1 MESLC
6 GDIRDGS
13 SVVVHVPGDLP
24 EGFDSEVRASL
35 GDVLRV
41 SAFRATTAPLHDL
54 IREYAESPGRVRT
67 VLDLCHDIGF
77 QDRLVRLRNLNA
89 DNWSKWRD
97 FLGQYAHVSRSLP
110 LLGRTLFLAPLAGC
124 TSEDASTEHV
134 GLKIRHWDGV
144 CGRRGSAAVRERR
157 HSVTTLDAP
166 PVAGSPR
173 EHGGARCNMGLR
185 DRRRTR
191 RGECH
196 QQSRH
201 QASVCGTWHSPKAG
215 RKIRRSTGDM
225 ARATGSGVAHAAWA
239 APWRPGGTRPAVSGP
254 HSWPCC
260 SHGSKNGATS
270 WWRTTRFEVTRLLRD
285 RGEGAGRPRSHS
297 RWAIYTHC
305 STGGVLDRH
314 VRRSVKRLRNARNSL
329 AHRRLLPW
337 DSVLEMV

>member
-1 MESLC
+1 M
-6 GDIRDGS
+6 
-13 SVVVHVPGDLP
+13 
-24 EGFDSEVRASL
+24 
-35 GDVLRV
+35 
-41 SAFRATTAPLHDL
+41 

-144 CGRRGSAAVRERR
+144 VDDVDLLLFASETLRDHVDAPLLRALLANTVARVATWDFETAAALVAE
-157 HSVTTLDAP
+157 SVTTIAAP
-166 PVAGSPR
+166 G
-173 EHGGARCNMGLR
+173 ECLR
-185 DRRRTR
+185 DMAFAKGWTEDTPVDWRY
-191 RGECH
+191 
-196 QQSRH
+196 
-201 QASVCGTWHSPKAG
+201 GTG
-215 RKIRRSTGDM
+215 NRV
-225 ARATGSGVAHAAWA
+225 GVAHAAWA
-239 APWRPGGTRPAVSGP
+239 ALGDPEELDRRIWSAQLAVLLPWIEERRYELVAN
-254 HSWPCC
+254 H
-260 SHGSKNGATS
+260 
-270 WWRTTRFEVTRLLRD
+270 RFEVTRLLRD
-285 RGEGAGRPRSHS
+285 AGKAQDDPFALEVGDLHALFDRRGA
-297 RWAIYTHC
+297 
-305 STGGVLDRH
+305 DRH